1 MKRNEGADLIHDNV
15 YACSTTRSRVDFNAE
30 DRGYRAFLAPQ
41 DRGHAGSWIWTSENS
56 TSTQSGE

>member
-30 DRGYRAFLAPQ
+30 DRGYRAFLAP
-41 DRGHAGSWIWTSENS
+41 
-56 TSTQSGE
+56 